1 MRHLFL
7 LLGVLGAAAACQTPG
22 YDYAARAA
30 PNYTE
35 ALNYTDVGVG
45 RFRGP
50 AGDVAE
56 AEFQA
61 LIDNTRL
68 EGAPWFAVIDPD
80 RPQGLYEGEVLIAG
94 FNRETSFKRE
104 RRCDKYKGLFNC
116 ERHVVI
122 EMRCLKDIVDVNV
135 SATLID
141 FGTGRAVFTSI
152 QGGAIEREDCYD
164 VAEYPDTD
172 QSTGPFGE
180 IIRETLPQWDAP
192 IGMIAEAVAAA
203 IPGFRRDIAPYMTT
217 LRAEIVEKPLVPEE
231 AGDPRFAAAVK
242 ATRRG
247 EYIGACAQWQELATA
262 YPKAP
267 GILHNLAACT
277 EARGDLTEAHLLY
290 AQAAEI
296 ARGIPLLK
304 DKDAQPIFDALGRI
318 SQGRYEN
325 SLIDQVRDPRRY

>member
-1 MRHLFL
+1 MRHLFV
-7 LLGVLGAAAACQTPG
+7 LLGALGAAAACQTPG
-22 YDYAARAA
+22 YDYAARSA
-30 PNYTE
+30 PNFTE
-35 ALNYTDVGVG
+35 ALNYTDVAAG

-61 LIDNTRL
+61 LIDNTSL
-68 EGAPWFAVIDPD
+68 QGAPWFAVIDPD
-80 RPQGLYEGEVLIAG
+80 RPQGIYEGEVQIAA

-104 RRCDKYKGLFNC
+104 RRCGKYSGLFDC

-122 EMRCLKDIVDVNV
+122 EMHCPKDTVNV
-135 SATLID
+135 TVRATLVD
-141 FGTGRAVFTSI
+141 LATGQPVFTSEH
-152 QGGAIEREDCYD
+152 GGATEREDCYD

-172 QSTGPFGE
+172 QSTGPFGDVIQE
-180 IIRETLPQWDAP
+180 PLPLWDAP
-192 IGMIAEAVAAA
+192 IGMIADAVAAA
-203 IPGFRRDIAPYMTT
+203 IPGFRRDIAPYLTT
-217 LRAEIVEKPLVPEE
+217 LRAEIVEKPLVHEE

-247 EYIGACAQWQELATA
+247 EFIGACAQWQELARA

-277 EARGDLTEAHLLY
+277 EARGDLEQAHLLY

-296 ARGIPLLK
+296 ARGTPLLK
-304 DKDAQPIFDALGRI
+304 DKDAKPIFDALGRI
-318 SQGRYEN
+318 SRGRYEN
-325 SLIDQVRDPRRY
+325 SLIDQVQDPRRY